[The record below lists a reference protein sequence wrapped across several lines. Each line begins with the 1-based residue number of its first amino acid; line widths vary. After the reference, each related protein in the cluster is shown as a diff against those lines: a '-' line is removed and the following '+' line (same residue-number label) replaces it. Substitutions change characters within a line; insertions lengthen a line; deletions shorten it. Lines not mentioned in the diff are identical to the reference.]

1 LKIFIH
7 RIYIYVIRCPVV
19 TAAFSYPVEF
29 VVMLVVALD
38 IVEFE
43 FVVVAG
49 GIGASRN
56 APVVFIGKDIIPIIR
71 PIRTNVTVETNSII
85 NVLLSLITI

>member
-1 LKIFIH
+1 
-7 RIYIYVIRCPVV
+7 VV
-19 TAAFSYPVEF
+19 V
-29 VVMLVVALD
+29 LVVALD

-43 FVVVAG
+43 FEFVVAG

-56 APVVFIGKDIIPIIR
+56 ATVVCTGNDIIPLIR
-71 PIRTNVTVETNSII
+71 PIRTNITVETNSII

>member
-1 LKIFIH
+1 
-7 RIYIYVIRCPVV
+7 VV
-19 TAAFSYPVEF
+19 V
-29 VVMLVVALD
+29 LVVALD

-56 APVVFIGKDIIPIIR
+56 ATVVCTGNDIIPLIR
-71 PIRTNVTVETNSII
+71 PIRTNITVETNSII

>member
-29 VVMLVVALD
+29 VVVLVVALD

-43 FVVVAG
+43 FVVAG

-56 APVVFIGKDIIPIIR
+56 APVVFIGNDIIPIIR